1 VPRAVFLD
9 RDGVLNDPVLDPA
22 DGRPE
27 SPLRASDVA
36 LVSGAAEGCRILQ
49 AAGYALVVVSN
60 QPGAAKGKASL
71 EDLWGVHERVVALLA
86 ARGVAIDDWRYCF
99 HHPDAAVPALRTRC
113 ACRKPAAGML
123 LDAAAARGLAL
134 ARSWMI
140 GDADTDVA
148 AGRRAGA
155 RTVLLAHPAS
165 AHRRTGA
172 SRPTLRAPDLR
183 TAATILAAEPGTL
196 PAVNPSSH
204 HGA

>member
-1 VPRAVFLD
+1 MPRAVFLD
-9 RDGVLNDPVLDPA
+9 RDGVLNDPVLDPV

-27 SPLRASDVA
+27 SPLRAGDVA
-36 LVSGAAEGCRILQ
+36 LVGGAADGCRILQ
-49 AAGYALVVVSN
+49 ASGYELVVVSN

-71 EDLWGVHERVVALLA
+71 EALWAVHERVVELLA
-86 ARGVAIDDWRYCF
+86 ASGVEIADWRYCF
-99 HHPDAAVPALRTRC
+99 HHPDAELPRLRARC
-113 ACRKPAAGML
+113 TCRKPAPGML
-123 LDAAAARGLAL
+123 RDAAAARGLAL
-134 ARSWMI
+134 AGSWMI

-148 AGRRAGA
+148 AGERAGC

-183 TAATILAAEPGTL
+183 TAATILAAEPLSL

-204 HGA
+204 LGS